1 MKTSTGK
8 SFLSYIPGYSTN
20 AVIQLIIF
28 NGVGYC
34 LLSIAWAIVMIVYGS
49 VQNFDMFFIP
59 NIALSSL
66 DHFKLH
72 WWTILTYGLF
82 HRSFWELLSNML
94 WLYSFG
100 NIVQLLIGYKQVIPL
115 YLYSLVCG
123 GLFFILI
130 QFLPAS
136 TTTNFLFLG
145 PKAGLVGLAIAA
157 ITLSP
162 KYRLYLT
169 EYFSIPLYLLTGVF
183 IVLMVISTAYNLP
196 SLLLLIGGAV
206 MGFCYIKLLNAG
218 YRPGAW
224 MYEMIERIDN
234 SVTPKIGSR
243 RIKLN
248 PKRDEI
254 FQKATYNKQNVTQ
267 KRIDEILDKINLKG
281 YNSLSQEEKDLL
293 IRIGKNK

>member
-1 MKTSTGK
+1 MKTRTGK

-34 LLSIAWAIVMIVYGS
+34 LLSIAWAIVMIVYGG
-49 VQNFDMFFIP
+49 VHYFDMYFIP
-59 NIALSSL
+59 NIAISTL

-72 WWTILTYGLF
+72 WWTMVTYGLF
-82 HRSFWELLSNML
+82 QSSFWELLSNML
-94 WLYSFG
+94 WLYTFG

-130 QFLPAS
+130 QFLPTS
-136 TTTNFLFLG
+136 TPLNVLFIG
-145 PKAGLVGLAIAA
+145 PKAGLVGLAMAA

-169 EYFSIPLYLLTGVF
+169 EYFSIPLYLLAGVF

-196 SLLLLIGGAV
+196 SLFLLLGGAL
-206 MGFCYIKLLNAG
+206 MGFSYIKLLNAG
-218 YRPGAW
+218 FRPGAW
-224 MYEMIERIDN
+224 MYEITEKIEN
-234 SVTPKIGSR
+234 SVTPKVDSK
-243 RIKLN
+243 RIKFN
-248 PKRDEI
+248 PKRDDV
-254 FQKATYNKQNVTQ
+254 FQKATYNKQGLTQ

-281 YNSLSQEEKDLL
+281 YNSLSQEEKDILVK
-293 IRIGKNK
+293 IGKEK